1 MPTGRARNKPRPE
14 SQRQR
19 SSSLL
24 QVRLLFILFGFILA
38 GCQPTLGGGFAVYLL
53 QGRLS
58 GADILAQDP
67 SDLPRQ
73 EQPILTTRD
82 ITRYNL
88 SQHEIELTDNAYR
101 RIQQLFSTPV
111 KTDGIPFVVTV
122 GEIPIYTG
130 AFWTPLS
137 SLSYNG
143 ILIMQPMEPGGNL
156 IQIELGYPGPDFFGG
171 IDPRSDPRILDALQQ
186 SGKIK

>member
-1 MPTGRARNKPRPE
+1 M
-14 SQRQR
+14 
-19 SSSLL
+19 
-24 QVRLLFILFGFILA
+24 
-38 GCQPTLGGGFAVYLL
+38 LG
-53 QGRLS
+53 
-58 GADILAQDP
+58 QDP
-67 SDLPRQ
+67 ASLPRQ

-82 ITRYNL
+82 ITCYNL

-143 ILIMQPMEPGGNL
+143 IVIMQPMEPGGNL